1 MKRGTGERERN
12 ETKNKRLIFGSVFLI
27 FLISLII
34 LPFISA
40 GFFNDFWG
48 KITGKAT
55 DTVVLNIT
63 VGALKI
69 THVFNATMT
78 DISGGLSSGPS
89 STNIIINFTA
99 YHGAGASNIDN
110 STAVMNFTQAGET
123 TRQNTSCLNITGL
136 GSDYM
141 NFTCSVTMWWWDAAG
156 TWNIDASIIDNSSNY
171 INNASTVFQVGE
183 TTGFELSPSPLT
195 WPDVAAGSSN
205 TTSTNDP
212 ILLNNTGNKNISA
225 NTIQINAT
233 NLRGETTSSL
243 ALWSGNFSMSWETS
257 GDSAPNVECAGS
269 QMNVTAGNYANITL
283 ANLTRGNYTTNN
295 GYEGQEQLDRKSTR
309 LNSSHIPLSRMPSS
323 A

>member
-141 NFTCSVTMWWWDAAG
+141 NFTCSVTMWWWDATG
-156 TWNIDASIIDNSSNY
+156 TWDITAFIKDINGNAATNS
-171 INNASTVFQVGE
+171 TTDFQVGS
-183 TTGFELSPSPLT
+183 TTGFERGPTALT
-195 WPDVAAGSSN
+195 WSSISAGSTNQTSN
-205 TTSTNDP
+205 NDP
-212 ILLNNTGNKNISA
+212 IVLNNTGNVAI
-225 NTIQINAT
+225 
-233 NLRGETTSSL
+233 
-243 ALWSGNFSMSWETS
+243 
-257 GDSAPNVECAGS
+257 
-269 QMNVTAGNYANITL
+269 
-283 ANLTRGNYTTNN
+283 
-295 GYEGQEQLDRKSTR
+295 DRKSTR
-309 LNSSHIPLSRMPSS
+309 LNSSHTDISRMPSS